1 MPPAPRPIDEIVSYH
16 AHVYYDPVATRDQA
30 ETLRT
35 RVAERF
41 SVRLGRWFDRAI
53 GPHGQAMFQIAF
65 RKPLFPTI
73 VPWLML
79 NHGDL
84 SILIHPNSTDQ
95 RLDHLQHGLWLGPQI
110 RVYGERL
117 SQGPLDND
125 EQDPNTTPHLA
136 P

>member
-1 MPPAPRPIDEIVSYH
+1 MDPGPRPIDEIVSYH
-16 AHVYYDPVATRDQA
+16 AHVYYDPARTRDQA
-30 ETLRT
+30 ETLRA
-35 RVAERF
+35 RVSERF
-41 SVRLGRWFDRAI
+41 SVRLGRWFDTAI

-65 RKPLFPTI
+65 QKALFPTI

-95 RLDHLQHGLWLGPQI
+95 RLDHLQHGLWLGPPVRI
-110 RVYGERL
+110 FGERL
-117 SQGPLDND
+117 PEGRLEND
-125 EQDPNTTPHLA
+125 EQTPNTTPHLA